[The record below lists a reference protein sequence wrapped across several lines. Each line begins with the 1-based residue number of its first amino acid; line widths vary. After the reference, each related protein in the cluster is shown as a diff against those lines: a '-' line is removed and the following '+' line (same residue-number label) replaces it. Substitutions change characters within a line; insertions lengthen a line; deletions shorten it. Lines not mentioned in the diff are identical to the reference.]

1 MSDVELVGN
10 ALCLDFANTVNAR
23 PVARR
28 DWLGSPAEVVTWAR
42 AVGHPVD
49 DDPGLVFTLPV
60 ARDLRETVFR
70 VFQPLAHGERP
81 SPDDLEIV
89 HAAHAEGIARCRF
102 VDDGATFRLSWV
114 EPQTLRALLWEVA
127 ASAVGLLTQGPL
139 DRIGDCPSCHWLFL
153 DTSKNGRR
161 RWCSMATCG
170 SRDKS
175 RRYYAAHGSGDD
187 PDGD

>member
-1 MSDVELVGN
+1 MTDVELVGN

-28 DWLGSPAEVVTWAR
+28 DWLASPEEVTTWAR

-49 DDPGLVFTLPV
+49 GDPSLRFTLPA
-60 ARDLRETVFR
+60 ARDLREAVFR
-70 VFQPLAHGERP
+70 VFEPLAHGEAAP
-81 SPDDLEIV
+81 PDDLETV
-89 HAAHAEGIARCRF
+89 HATHAEGFARGRI
-102 VDDGATFRLSWV
+102 VADGETFRLVWA
-114 EPQTLRALLWEVA
+114 EPQTLRVLLWDVA
-127 ASAVGLLTQGPL
+127 ASAVGLLTTGPL
-139 DRIGDCPSCHWLFL
+139 HRLGDCPSCHWLFL

-175 RRYYAAHGSGDD
+175 RRYYETRSAGD
-187 PDGD
+187 PEGDG